1 MGNIQVWCVTSA
13 PLWCTDLFVVL
24 LPGNRHCCRQDGFSC
39 LPCLLLCF
47 LLFTVCLLVCP
58 ADVLCWQTL
67 PLLNQCQRLCLFKL
81 LLPFGLIDG
90 KFCIAGG
97 NSMLE
102 GWEMK
107 GKELIKGFSVL
118 WKKLLHSCSLPTAVL
133 LTRAFTL
140 GSLCV
145 YMHIYLWVAH
155 TWQFSKASW
164 KYIRRKCPP
173 PDTALS
179 LFPQVSERRNFTIF
193 KKWILFLIFL
203 RLQPVLDRS
212 CRLLYLQEMKW
223 AGTMETTLRCDF

>member
-1 MGNIQVWCVTSA
+1 MKPTFCPFSIYLHSGFSGWGEELVN
-13 PLWCTDLFVVL
+13 LLFPIRWEIFRSGVSL
-24 LPGNRHCCRQDGFSC
+24 LPLCDAQIC
-39 LPCLLLCF
+39 LLCF
-47 LLFTVCLLVCP
+47 YQETGIAVGKMGSLVSRASSCVFSSSLSVCLLVCP

-97 NSMLE
+97 NSVLE

-118 WKKLLHSCSLPTAVL
+118 WKKLLHSCRLPTAIL

-155 TWQFSKASW
+155 TWQFSKASGN
-164 KYIRRKCPP
+164 ILEESVLLLILLCPS
-173 PDTALS
+173 S
-179 LFPQVSERRNFTIF
+179 L
-193 KKWILFLIFL
+193 
-203 RLQPVLDRS
+203 RS
-212 CRLLYLQEMKW
+212 AKGKTSQSLKNWFY
-223 AGTMETTLRCDF
+223 F